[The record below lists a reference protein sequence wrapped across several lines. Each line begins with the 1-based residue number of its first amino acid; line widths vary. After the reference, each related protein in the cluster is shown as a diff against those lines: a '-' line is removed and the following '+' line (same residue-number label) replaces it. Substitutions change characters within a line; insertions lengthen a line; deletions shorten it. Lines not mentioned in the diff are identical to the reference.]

1 MLGKQIQQFRK
12 QKGLSQEA
20 LAERS
25 GLSVRTIQRIEAGVS
40 KPRVFT
46 LKVLAEALE
55 VSIAEL
61 ETTEPFAATSL
72 KDYRFVKLMNLS
84 ILSNLVIPL
93 ANIVCPLLIWR
104 KQKADKFAKELG
116 AKLISFQIWWT
127 LMSILIFIFTP
138 MVSLA
143 LTGQAQV
150 GQFPVAM
157 ALYFL
162 LVFVNIGLSLYIASD
177 PQNRAT
183 RIYHRVPALF

>member
-1 MLGKQIQQFRK
+1 MLGKRIQQLRK

-20 LAERS
+20 LAELS

-46 LKVLAEALE
+46 LKVLANALE
-55 VSIAEL
+55 VGVAEL
-61 ETTEPFAATSL
+61 EMTEPVAVTSL

-84 ILSNLVIPL
+84 VLSYLVVPL
-93 ANIVCPLLIWR
+93 ANIVFPLLIWR
-104 KQKADKFAKELG
+104 KQKADKLAKELG
-116 AKLISFQIWWT
+116 ARLISFQIWWT
-127 LMSILIFIFTP
+127 LMSILLFLSTP
-138 MVSLA
+138 LLSLA
-143 LTGQAQV
+143 LTGQTQV
-150 GQFPVAM
+150 GQFPVAI

-183 RIYHRVPALF
+183 RIYQRVPALF

>member
-1 MLGKQIQQFRK
+1 MLSTQIQQLRK

-46 LKVLAEALE
+46 LKVLANALE
-55 VSIAEL
+55 VSMTEL
-61 ETTEPFAATSL
+61 EMTEQVAAKSL
-72 KDYRFVKLMNLS
+72 KDYRYVKLMNLS
-84 ILSNLVIPL
+84 ILSYLVMPL
-93 ANIVCPLLIWR
+93 ANIVFPLIIWR
-104 KQKADKFAKELG
+104 QQKEDKLAKELG

-127 LMSILIFIFTP
+127 LMSILVFIATP
-138 MVSLA
+138 LVSLA
-143 LTGQAQV
+143 LTGQTQV
-150 GQFPVAM
+150 GQFPMAI

-177 PQNRAT
+177 PQNRAM
-183 RIYHRVPALF
+183 RIYQRVPALF